1 MYDFMDF
8 FFNEAWVVSRN
19 KKHIPKT
26 KTNRKKN
33 TFLSRLKKS
42 QNKHKN
48 FDRFLTKKTAIEAHV
63 Q

>member
-1 MYDFMDF
+1 MTLWI

-19 KKHIPKT
+19 KKHVPKT
-26 KTNRKKN
+26 KKKK
-33 TFLSRLKKS
+33 TGKTTVLSRLKKS

-48 FDRFLTKKTAIEAHV
+48 FDRFLTMKTEIEAYV